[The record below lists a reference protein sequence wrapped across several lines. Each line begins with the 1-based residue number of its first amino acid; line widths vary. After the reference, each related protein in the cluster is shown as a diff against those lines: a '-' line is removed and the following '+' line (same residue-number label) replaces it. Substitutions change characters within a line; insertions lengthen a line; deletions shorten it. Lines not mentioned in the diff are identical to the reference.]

1 MYLTK
6 PDMKLSTG
14 VEIAVVIREVAK
26 QEHRKSFCI
35 PIANTRKIT
44 KLEMEV
50 VDVLRNN
57 VRNSLPLI
65 LCSFQMYNVAKK
77 LLITLPKKMIKV
89 HQVII
94 GLIILLF
101 KSRKH
106 LTWLDS
112 AYVTNN
118 FHIRS
123 QPSS

>member
-77 LLITLPKKMIKV
+77 LLITLPKKDDQGPPGD
-89 HQVII
+89 H
-94 GLIILLF
+94 
-101 KSRKH
+101 R
-106 LTWLDS
+106 LD
-112 AYVTNN
+112 
-118 FHIRS
+118 HIAI
-123 QPSS
+123 